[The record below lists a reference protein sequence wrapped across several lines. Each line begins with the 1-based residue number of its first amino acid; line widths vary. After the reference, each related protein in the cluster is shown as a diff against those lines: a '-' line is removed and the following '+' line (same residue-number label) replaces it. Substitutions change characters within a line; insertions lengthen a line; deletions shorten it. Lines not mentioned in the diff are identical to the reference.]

1 MNAVWELQE
10 DCSEQ
15 CVADAVREPSMLPC
29 EFVSLGLL
37 SITMIEAFAEK
48 PEPPAMSTSASLWRN
63 YTIALITKSV

>member
-15 CVADAVREPSMLPC
+15 CVADAVREPLMLPC

-37 SITMIEAFAEK
+37 SITISEAFAEK
-48 PEPPAMSTSASLWRN
+48 PESPATSTSASLWAN
-63 YTIALITKSV
+63 YSIDLP

>member
-15 CVADAVREPSMLPC
+15 CVADAVREPLMLPC

-37 SITMIEAFAEK
+37 SITI
-48 PEPPAMSTSASLWRN
+48 S
-63 YTIALITKSV
+63 